1 MRQHVS
7 EIGLEFRKS
16 ADKHWARMV
25 LFGTLLIVSHLLTIK
40 PSEIDAEGIKI
51 GIGDVS
57 VIRGGLAMLFMYYV
71 FMSLSLFV
79 QGAMLLPLSIE
90 RNMAR
95 RFLGIA
101 GKPQYSKAS
110 GRRVRPTPIEAKRAA
125 RVYWVVYLTV
135 MSPFYMIIIA
145 IVLLGVPLAAYD
157 SYEFGSYAMVKIVAE
172 HDSDLENE
180 LNAADANAAAMEVQV
195 PAAFSSK
202 VKVQHRAP
210 RR

>member
-57 VIRGGLAMLFMYYV
+57 VIRGGLALLFLYYV

-95 RFLGIA
+95 RFLRIASKPEFGKTA
-101 GKPQYSKAS
+101 GK
-110 GRRVRPTPIEAKRAA
+110 RVRPTPKEAKQAA
-125 RVYWVVYLTV
+125 RLYWIIYLTV
-135 MSPFYMIIIA
+135 MTPFYIVIFA
-145 IVLLGVPLAAYD
+145 IVAYGLPLAAYD
-157 SYEFGSYAMVKIVAE
+157 SYQFGSYATVQLLAT
-172 HDSDLENE
+172 HDSDLENQ
-180 LNAADANAAAMEVQV
+180 LNAADANANALERQV
-195 PAAFSSK
+195 PIANSPK
-202 VKVQHRAP
+202 PKVQHRAP